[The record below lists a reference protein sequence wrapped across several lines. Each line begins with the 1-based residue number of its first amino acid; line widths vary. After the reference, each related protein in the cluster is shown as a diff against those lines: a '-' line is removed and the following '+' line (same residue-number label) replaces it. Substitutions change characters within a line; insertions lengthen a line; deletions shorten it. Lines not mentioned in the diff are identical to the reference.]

1 MTRTKRMGLSLAAM
15 IVVASG
21 CSDRIGKGWD
31 WNRMRSQPRYE
42 PYRDSKFFADGK
54 AMQLPPT
61 GTVSRESGEE
71 AAIPIVVTDA
81 LIARGASRFRIYCAV
96 CHGDRGDG
104 VSIVASNME
113 QPRPPSLIVPPVS
126 LMPASVIATVI
137 TNGAGTMPSFASELS
152 HADRQAVAAYV
163 GTLQSKTAT
172 GGASGPITGRA
183 PR

>member
-1 MTRTKRMGLSLAAM
+1 MTRPKRIGLSLAAM
-15 IVVASG
+15 IVVATG
-21 CSDRIGKGWD
+21 CSDRIGRGWD
-31 WNRMRSQPRYE
+31 WNRMRTQPRYE

-54 AMQLPPT
+54 AMQLPPM
-61 GTVSRESGEE
+61 GTMSREKGEE

-113 QPRPPSLIVPPVS
+113 QPKPPSLIVPPVS
-126 LMPASVIATVI
+126 LMPASVIATII

-172 GGASGPITGRA
+172 SDVSSSVPTRA
-183 PR
+183 TR